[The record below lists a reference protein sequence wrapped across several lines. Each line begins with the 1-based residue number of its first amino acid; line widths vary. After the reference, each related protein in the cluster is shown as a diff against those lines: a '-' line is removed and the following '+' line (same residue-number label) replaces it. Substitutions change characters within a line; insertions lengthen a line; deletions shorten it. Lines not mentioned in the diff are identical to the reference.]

1 MPTSRFAIIILALFS
16 VGCASL
22 SGSHDQYFVCSY
34 DTVWDAALDTMKGQ
48 SIATYDKDK
57 GVIETNWLDVP
68 PISERSYGIFGRDV
82 FGNQERARF
91 TVSIKR
97 MIDVSSASI
106 LETRQRWHAR
116 GGVTQ
121 QALKWWPIEPSED
134 ATDAVVNRLNA
145 KLKERGC
152 VPA

>member
-1 MPTSRFAIIILALFS
+1 
-16 VGCASL
+16 
-22 SGSHDQYFVCSY
+22 
-34 DTVWDAALDTMKGQ
+34 MKGQ
-48 SIATYDKDK
+48 SIATHDKDK
-57 GVIETNWLDVP
+57 GVIETNWQDVP
-68 PISERSYGIFGRDV
+68 PTSERSFGIFGRES

-121 QALKWWPIEPSED
+121 QALKWWPIEPSDD
-134 ATDAVVNRLNA
+134 ATDVVVSRLNA
-145 KLKERGC
+145 KLKTKGC
-152 VPA
+152 IPA

>member
-1 MPTSRFAIIILALFS
+1 MTTLRIAMVVLALYS
-16 VGCASL
+16 VGCATL

-68 PISERSYGIFGRDV
+68 PISERSYGIFERDS
-82 FGNQERARF
+82 FGNQERARY
-91 TVSIKR
+91 TVSVKR
-97 MIDVSSASI
+97 MNDVSSASI

-121 QALKWWPIEPSED
+121 QALRWWPIEPSDD
-134 ATDAVVNRLNA
+134 ATDVVVSRLNA
-145 KLKERGC
+145 KLKTKGC
-152 VPA
+152 IPA

>member
-68 PISERSYGIFGRDV
+68 PISERSYGIFGRDI

-97 MIDVSSASI
+97 MTDVSSASI

-116 GGVTQ
+116 GGVSQ
-121 QALKWWPIEPSED
+121 QAMKWWPIEPSDD
-134 ATDAVVNRLNA
+134 ATDVVVSRLNA
-145 KLKERGC
+145 KLKAKGC
-152 VPA
+152 APA

>member
-1 MPTSRFAIIILALFS
+1 MLTPRVAMVLLALFS

-22 SGSHDQYFVCSY
+22 SGSHDQYYVCSY
-34 DTVWDAALDTMKGQ
+34 DTVWDAAFETMKGQ

-57 GVIETNWLDVP
+57 GLIETNWLDVP
-68 PISERSYGIFGRDV
+68 PSEERSYGIFGREG
-82 FGNQERARF
+82 FGNNERARF

-97 MIDVSSASI
+97 MNDVSSASI
-106 LETRQRWHAR
+106 LETRERWHAR

-121 QALKWWPIEPSED
+121 QALKWWPIEPSDD
-134 ATDAVVNRLNA
+134 ATDAVVRRLNA
-145 KLKERGC
+145 RLKTKGC

>member
-1 MPTSRFAIIILALFS
+1 MPTSRIAIIILALFS

-34 DTVWDAALDTMKGQ
+34 DTVWDAALDTMNGQ
-48 SIATYDKDK
+48 SIATYDKGK

-68 PISERSYGIFGRDV
+68 PISERSYGIFERDS

-97 MIDVSSASI
+97 MNDVSSASI

-121 QALKWWPIEPSED
+121 QAMKWWPIEPSDD
-134 ATDAVVNRLNA
+134 ATDVVLSRLNTR
-145 KLKERGC
+145 LKTKGC
-152 VPA
+152 APA

>member
-121 QALKWWPIEPSED
+121 QALKWWPIEPSDD
-134 ATDAVVNRLNA
+134 ATDVVVSRLNA
-145 KLKERGC
+145 KLKTKGC
-152 VPA
+152 IPA